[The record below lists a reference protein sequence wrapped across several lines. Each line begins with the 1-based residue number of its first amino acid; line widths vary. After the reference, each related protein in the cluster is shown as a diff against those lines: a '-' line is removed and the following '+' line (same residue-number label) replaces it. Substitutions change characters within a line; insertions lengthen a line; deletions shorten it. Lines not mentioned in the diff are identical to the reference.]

1 MIKDSPSR
9 KVFVA
14 FNTFLLASI
23 TIICIAPLVHL
34 LAVSLSHSIYASA
47 GVVGLWPRG
56 FTLTA
61 YSFLSERSS
70 FIESI
75 FISVQRVVLGTGVNL
90 TLCVLTAYP
99 LSREKEQF
107 HLRTVYVW
115 FFAVTMFFGG
125 GLVPTYL
132 IVNMTGIGNTI
143 WALVLPG
150 ALNVWHMVMML
161 NFFRG
166 VPKSLE
172 EAARLDGA
180 SHLKTLALIYLPLSL
195 PSLATILL
203 FTMVGH
209 WNAWFDGFLYM
220 NSPRK
225 YPLQTYLSTLIMNP
239 ALLSNTAMITPEE
252 IERLA
257 SISAKTLRVAQIFLG
272 ALPIMC
278 VYPFL
283 QRFFIKGIVLGSVKE

>member
-1 MIKDSPSR
+1 MVKESVSR
-9 KVFVA
+9 KA
-14 FNTFLLASI
+14 FIIINATLLALI
-23 TIICIAPLVHL
+23 TAICITPLIHL
-34 LAVSLSHSIYASA
+34 LAVSLSHNKYAAA
-47 GVVGLWPRG
+47 GVVGLWPMG
-56 FTLTA
+56 FTLEA
-61 YSFLSERSS
+61 YSFLSARSS
-70 FIESI
+70 FTNSI
-75 FISVQRVVLGTGVNL
+75 MISVARVVLGACINM

-99 LSREKEQF
+99 LSRDNNQF
-107 HLRTVYVW
+107 HARTAYVW
-115 FFAVTMFFGG
+115 FFAITMFFGG

-132 IVNMTGIGNTI
+132 VVNMTGIGNTI

-180 SHLKTLALIYLPLSL
+180 SHFRTLILIYLPLSL

-203 FTMVGH
+203 FTTVGH
-209 WNAWFDGFLYM
+209 WNSWFDGFLYM
-220 NSPRK
+220 NTPRK

-239 ALLSNTAMITPEE
+239 GLLTNTAFLTQED
-252 IERLA
+252 IERLS
-257 SISAKTLRVAQIFLG
+257 SIGAKSLRVAQIFLG